1 MAEEQGR
8 RSLARIDHATLLAA
22 IGIQK
27 SAASSAGSHGR
38 GPLGIV
44 DAHRSRAPQRDAC
57 KQILAQVYRVVA
69 AVLGPRSADVAD
81 VAQDAFM
88 RVHAAIPRFVYD
100 EAKPAG
106 PTAWINTIAL
116 RVALDHR
123 AGLPPWERVESDSLD
138 SAPPGDVDRIARTL
152 DESILAA
159 ALLDRLDERHRA
171 ILILF
176 YWNGDTQ
183 EEIAETLGV
192 PLGTVKTR
200 MRAAHQRIREYVL
213 SHADSG
219 EQGGHGDDEEVLG
232 A

>member
-1 MAEEQGR
+1 MAEERGR
-8 RSLARIDHATLLAA
+8 RSLVRIDHATLLAA
-22 IGIQK
+22 IGVSK
-27 SAASSAGSHGR
+27 TAR
-38 GPLGIV
+38 GPWGLL
-44 DAHRSRAPQRDAC
+44 DAQRSRAPQRDAC

-69 AVLGPRSADVAD
+69 AVLGPRSSDVAD

-88 RVHAAIPRFVYD
+88 RVHAGIPRFTYD

-116 RVALDHR
+116 RTALDHR
-123 AGLPPWERVESDSLD
+123 AGLPPWERETGDQAEAIPSGES
-138 SAPPGDVDRIARTL
+138 DRIAHTL
-152 DESILAA
+152 DRAILAA

-176 YWNGDTQ
+176 YWNGETQ
-183 EEIAETLGV
+183 EEIAETLSI

-200 MRAAHQRIREYVL
+200 MRAAHQRIREHVIE
-213 SHADSG
+213 HAGSG
-219 EQGGHGDDEEVLG
+219 EQGLSGDDEERWG